1 MRLARSVTTCSVAAP
16 AGTITHATRGGRSAR
31 TKSSSSVVPLA
42 PSLAIALTFAGS
54 VAYPTTSWPPRIRR
68 RAMFAPILPSPTIPT
83 CMESSSRLD
92 GPAQLAQAGF
102 HIAPEVHAQR
112 PPPARPE
119 DLEVAERLRRLHHAE
134 GVSPPRYREV
144 LPVVTRDLDE
154 DARIRS
160 ALVRLPGRVE
170 ITGSEAETRPNLE
183 PIPRRD
189 PGRLKLGLVRLVHRN
204 IREEGHVV
212 PGPDRLQVCFQCRTA
227 RDRKSTR
234 LNSSHGYISYAVF
247 CLKKKKPNAST
258 LNAAPYRETPTPRQ
272 RTG

>member
-31 TKSSSSVVPLA
+31 TKSSSSVVPPA

-119 DLEVAERLRRLHHAE
+119 DLEVARSEEHTSELQSPDHLVCRLL
-134 GVSPPRYREV
+134 
-144 LPVVTRDLDE
+144 
-154 DARIRS
+154 
-160 ALVRLPGRVE
+160 
-170 ITGSEAETRPNLE
+170 LE
-183 PIPRRD
+183 
-189 PGRLKLGLVRLVHRN
+189 
-204 IREEGHVV
+204 
-212 PGPDRLQVCFQCRTA
+212 
-227 RDRKSTR
+227 
-234 LNSSHGYISYAVF
+234 
-247 CLKKKKPNAST
+247 KKKKKKKTKRIEST
-258 LNAAPYRETPTPRQ
+258 STSKSSKDSI
-272 RTG
+272 